1 MSFVAATYN
10 SPVDFNI
17 PPNPPP
23 GLPPNVQQAFAE
35 LYQFSQRVIQTLT
48 NYCGIGPQDISEW
61 GQLAGST
68 STILRNNL
76 GRFYVT
82 ASENIAFGACI
93 NLFSNA
99 GTVNVRNA
107 NATNNTKP
115 CDGYCSTVGGM
126 LAGTVGEV
134 ILGPG
139 VNTIV
144 GVAVGVRYW
153 LAISTGTVQASA
165 PVAAG
170 NIEQYLGVGIAPGQ
184 LYFTPHYWIQH

>member
-35 LYQFSQRVIQTLT
+35 LYQFSQRVIQTFT

-61 GQLAGST
+61 GQLVGST

-82 ASENIAFGACI
+82 ASENIVFGAV
-93 NLFSNA
+93 
-99 GTVNVRNA
+99 VNIWNNGGVVAVRNA
-107 NATNNTKP
+107 NATDNTKP
-115 CDGYCSTVGGM
+115 CDGYCSTAGGI
-126 LAGTVGEV
+126 LLGTVGEV

-139 VNTIV
+139 INTV
-144 GVAVGVRYW
+144 AGVTIGTRYY
-153 LAISTGTVQASA
+153 LSVSNGLISASPAI
-165 PVAAG
+165 AAG
-170 NIEQYLGVGIAPGQ
+170 NIEQYLGVGIATGQ
-184 LYFTPHYWIQH
+184 LYFTPHHWIKH